1 MAGIAEQL
9 RQAVLQAAIQGK
21 LTEQLPEDGDA
32 KDLLVEI
39 QAEKAKLITEK
50 RTKKENPLETIAK
63 DEVPFDVSNSWS
75 WAKLGD
81 LCLKIGAGNTPPGG
95 KNSDVYKTDGIKFIR
110 SMNVYND
117 GLHYEG
123 MVYISEEL
131 ASRRAGSAVIAKDM
145 LLNITGGSIGRCAI
159 VPNDFDIG
167 NVNQHV
173 LIIRCVNEQ
182 CRSYIHLV
190 ICSPLIQAAINEKAV
205 GDKAGFSANKA
216 KNLLIPLPP
225 LAEQH
230 RIVARVDELMAKIDE
245 LEKVENELNA
255 LHKAFPGDMK
265 AALLQAAMQGKLTEQ
280 LPEDGNAEDLLKS
293 IEAEKGK
300 LIAEKKIKKQKALE
314 PIADDEIPFE
324 IPDYW
329 KWTRVREISKTV
341 SKGTTPKGG
350 NNAYKKSGIGFL
362 RAENVAGLDKLNL
375 GNLNYIDEVTHKT
388 FLSRSVL
395 EEGDILVTIAGTLG
409 RTALVRKSDLP
420 LNCNQA
426 VAFIRIIEP
435 SLLDRKYIIYALSS
449 PLLQKHTVNKKKV
462 TAIPNL
468 TLEIISELLI
478 PIPPLAEQ
486 RRIVEKLDKLLPLC
500 DSLEEKL

>member
-1 MAGIAEQL
+1 MVGIAEQL

-21 LTEQLPEDGDA
+21 LTKQLPEDGDA
-32 KDLLVEI
+32 RDLLAEI
-39 QAEKAKLITEK
+39 QAKKAKLITEK

-131 ASRRAGSAVIAKDM
+131 ASKRAGSAVIAKDM

-300 LIAEKKIKKQKALE
+300 LVAEKKIKKQKALE

-324 IPDYW
+324 IPDNW
-329 KWTRVREISKTV
+329 KWNRLRNLVYNRGQKTPV
-341 SKGTTPKGG
+341 KEFS
-350 NNAYKKSGIGFL
+350 
-362 RAENVAGLDKLNL
+362 
-375 GNLNYIDEVTHKT
+375 YIDIGSIDNIHQRLNDNETIIPAAEAP
-388 FLSRSVL
+388 SRARKIVGL
-395 EEGDILVTIAGTLG
+395 GDILYSTVRPYLHNACIIDKNFRAEPIASTGFAVLTCYKGVNSKYLLYYMLSPAFDQYANATDNAKG
-409 RTALVRKSDLP
+409 VAYPAINDEKLYKAVVP
-420 LNCNQA
+420 L
-426 VAFIRIIEP
+426 
-435 SLLDRKYIIYALSS
+435 
-449 PLLQKHTVNKKKV
+449 
-462 TAIPNL
+462 
-468 TLEIISELLI
+468 
-478 PIPPLAEQ
+478 PPLAEQ
-486 RRIVEKLDKLLPLC
+486 QRIVEKLDKLLPLC
-500 DSLEEKL
+500 DSLEERL

>member
-32 KDLLVEI
+32 KDLLAEI

-50 RTKKENPLETIAK
+50 RTKRENPLETIAK

-131 ASRRAGSAVIAKDM
+131 ASKRAGSAVIAKDM

-230 RIVARVDELMAKIDE
+230 RIVARVEELMAKIDE

-280 LPEDGNAEDLLKS
+280 LPKEKTDDIEQNLHIDNKLRQIEDVPFD
-293 IEAEKGK
+293 
-300 LIAEKKIKKQKALE
+300 
-314 PIADDEIPFE
+314 IPQN
-324 IPDYW
+324 W
-329 KWTRVREISKTV
+329 KWIQVGNLGESADTDSFADGPFGSNLKREHQIATHEVRIIQLSNIGENGWRNENEKYTSFKHLETKIPRCEVTPGCIAIAKMMPAGRAIIVPELGTRITLGSDAMKFKPNSILNKRFLLYALRSQAFLSQVYADVHGITRVRTTL
-341 SKGTTPKGG
+341 KGIKE
-350 NNAYKKSGIGFL
+350 Y
-362 RAENVAGLDKLNL
+362 
-375 GNLNYIDEVTHKT
+375 
-388 FLSRSVL
+388 VL
-395 EEGDILVTIAGTLG
+395 
-409 RTALVRKSDLP
+409 
-420 LNCNQA
+420 
-426 VAFIRIIEP
+426 
-435 SLLDRKYIIYALSS
+435 
-449 PLLQKHTVNKKKV
+449 
-462 TAIPNL
+462 
-468 TLEIISELLI
+468 

-486 RRIVEKLDKLLPLC
+486 QRIVERLDKLLPLC